1 MGSSIIKQDSTR
13 SVLIILIILVLVK
26 LLIHLSTN
34 AFASYGI
41 FRDEFYY
48 LACSHRLD
56 LGYVDQPPLSIYIL
70 AFSRVLIGDSL
81 FALRLLP
88 AVAGALTV
96 LITGLMVRKLGG
108 GMLAVTVACLAVI
121 VAPIH
126 LAMNTVYSMNC
137 YDILLWVLAA
147 YILILIVN
155 ENKPKYWII
164 LGLVIGLGLLNK
176 ISMIWF
182 VIGLFIAILLTNQRK
197 NLLTRWP
204 YFTAIIAFVLFLPY
218 IIWNFTHNF
227 AHLEFI
233 RNATRWK
240 YASIS
245 PVDFISGQFMLL
257 QPVTLPVWLAGLYYF
272 FFSKEG
278 KSFRMLGIIYVAAF
292 LILVINIHSK
302 PEYLSPAYPML
313 FAAGAVQIGKISQRN
328 YWVWLKYTIPIL
340 IVIGGIITAPI
351 ALPFLPVKKYIQYSK
366 RIDIAP
372 GSYEAKELGELHQFY
387 ADMFGW
393 ENMAETVSQVF
404 VSLPLEEKTK
414 TVIFGRNYGEAGAI
428 EYYSRKY
435 DLPAVISSHNNYWIW
450 GYGAEDYKTVIFIG
464 GAQED
469 YLDFFE
475 EVEQAAMIRCD
486 YCMPYEN
493 NLPVY
498 ICRKLKRP
506 LEEIWN
512 SIKNYV

>member
-1 MGSSIIKQDSTR
+1 MESSITKQESTR
-13 SVLIILIILVLVK
+13 SVLIILIILILVK
-26 LLIHLSTN
+26 LLIHLFTN

-70 AFSRVLIGDSL
+70 ACSRVLFRNSL

-88 AVAGALTV
+88 AFAGALTV

-108 GMLAVTVACLAVI
+108 GMLAVAIACLAVI
-121 VAPIH
+121 AAPIY
-126 LAMNTVYSMNC
+126 LGMNTVYSMNC
-137 YDILLWVLAA
+137 FDILLWTLGA
-147 YILILIVN
+147 YILILIVK
-155 ENKPKYWII
+155 ENKPMHWIV

-176 ISMIWF
+176 IGMIWF
-182 VIGLFIAILLTNQRK
+182 ATGLFIAMLLTNQRK
-197 NLLTRWP
+197 HFLRRWP
-204 YFTAIIAFVLFLPY
+204 YLAALVALGIFLPY
-218 IIWNFTHNF
+218 IIWNFTHDF

-233 RNATRWK
+233 RNATRGK
-240 YASIS
+240 YAALS
-245 PVDFISGQFMLL
+245 PIDFIFGQFMIL

-292 LILVINIHSK
+292 LILVINAHSK
-302 PEYLSPAYPML
+302 PEYLSPAYSMM
-313 FAAGAVQIGKISQRN
+313 FAAGAVHIERISQRK

-340 IVIGGIITAPI
+340 IVIGGLFTAPI
-351 ALPFLPVKKYIQYSK
+351 TLPFLPVETYIQYSK
-366 RIDIAP
+366 RIGIAP

-404 VSLPLEEKTK
+404 VSLPLEEKTR

-450 GYGAEDYKTVIFIG
+450 GHGTEDYQTIIFIG

-469 YLDFFE
+469 HLDSFE
-475 EVEQAAMIRCD
+475 EVEQAAIIRCA

-498 ICRKLKRP
+498 ICRKPKRP

-512 SIKNYV
+512 SIKHYE